1 MFLADIEQEVRKLR
15 ITKKYKE
22 LSLILYFLM
31 EGKKP
36 SFLWDLG
43 NVITSDLLKLKIFF
57 SDLVVIN
64 ISGDYLVSTSE
75 LIKQHFQDLNMNFP
89 LIVDI
94 SCDRKEPQIAT
105 SEIIVD
111 QKCMTVE
118 VMKQISDSAEEV
130 IDLPSKESWNI
141 STLFGILLGY
151 PVVYYY
157 DISNENNCL
166 SNRDLLVHKIGIKDI
181 WATSFSV
188 PANIEVGSRISQ
200 WAETVI
206 NVSTD
211 DIIFQTESVNLHS
224 VVL

>member
-1 MFLADIEQEVRKLR
+1 MFLTVIEQEVRKLR
-15 ITKKYKE
+15 ITKKCKE
-22 LSLILYFLM
+22 LSLNLYFLI

-43 NVITSDLLKLKIFF
+43 NVMISDLLKLKIFF

-64 ISGDYLVSTSE
+64 ISGDYFVSTSE
-75 LIKQHFQDLNMNFP
+75 LIKKHCRDLNMNFP

-94 SCDRKEPQIAT
+94 SCDRKEPKMAT
-105 SEIIVD
+105 SEIVVN
-111 QKCMTVE
+111 QECMTAE
-118 VMKQISDSAEEV
+118 VMKQIIDSAEEV
-130 IDLPSKESWNI
+130 IDLRYKESWNI

-157 DISNENNCL
+157 DINNENNCL
-166 SNRDLLVHKIGIKDI
+166 SNQDLLVHKIGIKDI
-181 WATSFSV
+181 WAISFSV

-211 DIIFQTESVNLHS
+211 DIIFQTYSVNLHS